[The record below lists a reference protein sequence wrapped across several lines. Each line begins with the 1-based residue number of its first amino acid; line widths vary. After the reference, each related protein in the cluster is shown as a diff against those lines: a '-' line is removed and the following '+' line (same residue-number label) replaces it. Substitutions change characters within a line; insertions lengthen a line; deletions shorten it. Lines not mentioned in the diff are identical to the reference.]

1 MNILFLTMV
10 KMTSLEQRGIYN
22 DLMRKF
28 RDEGHSV
35 FIVTPSERRE
45 GKPTTLS
52 DIDGAKILS
61 VKTLNVQKTNV
72 IEKGL
77 GQVSIE
83 YLYKRAIHQYFKG
96 VAFDI
101 ILYSTP
107 PITLMGV
114 VKDMKRKNPQ
124 AITYLLLKDIF
135 PQNALDLGMMTE
147 KGLKGILYRHFRKQ
161 EINLYKESDYIGCM
175 SPANVK
181 YLLKHNPNIDPKRV
195 EVAPN
200 SIELVKTMTM
210 TMTMTRD
217 EIREKYGLPTDK
229 PIFIYGGNLGKP
241 QGIPFLIECLE
252 ANKNRTD
259 CHFLVV
265 GTGTYLPMLQEW
277 YQKEVEHPSL
287 QGEGYGGASVTR
299 DGARDRLL
307 DKLPSMTIM
316 KGLPKDE
323 YDQLVQACDVGL
335 IFLDYRFTIPNY
347 PSRLLSY
354 LEYKMPIIACTDP
367 NCDMGAIA
375 EENGYGL
382 WAPSNDVTAFTY
394 AVDKIL
400 QSDIKDM
407 GERGYDF
414 LCKNYLV
421 DNTYNAI
428 MAHASLAQ

>member
-28 RDEGHSV
+28 RDEGHCV
-35 FIVTPSERRE
+35 YIVTPSERRE
-45 GKPTTLS
+45 GKPTTLYETE
-52 DIDGAKILS
+52 GVKILS
-61 VKTLNVQKTNV
+61 VRTLNVQKTNV

-83 YLYKRAIHQYFKG
+83 YLYKRAIHQYFNG
-96 VAFDI
+96 VVFDL

-147 KGLKGILYRHFRKQ
+147 KGLKGFLYRHFRKQ

-181 YLLKHNPNIDPKRV
+181 YMLEHNPNIDPKRV

-200 SIELVKTMTM
+200 SIELDKTM

-241 QGIPFLIECLE
+241 QGIPFLMKCLE
-252 ANKNRTD
+252 ANKHRTD

-265 GTGTYLPMLQEW
+265 GAGTYLPMLQEW
-277 YQKEVEHPSL
+277 YQKELELPSL
-287 QGEGYGGASVTR
+287 EGRAGDRLLQGRAG
-299 DGARDRLL
+299 DRLL
-307 DKLPSMTIM
+307 DKLASITVM

-382 WAPSNDVTAFTY
+382 WAPSNDVTAFTN

-407 GERGYDF
+407 GKRGYDF
-414 LCKNYLV
+414 LSKNYLV

-428 MAHASLAQ
+428 MGHASLAQL

>member
-28 RDEGHSV
+28 RDEGHCV
-35 FIVTPSERRE
+35 YIVTPSERRE

-83 YLYKRAIHQYFKG
+83 YLYKRAIHQYFNG

-147 KGLKGILYRHFRKQ
+147 KGLKGFLYRHFRKQ

-181 YLLKHNPNIDPKRV
+181 YLLEHNPNIDPKRV

-200 SIELVKTMTM
+200 SIELVKTM

-241 QGIPFLIECLE
+241 QGIPFLMKCLE
-252 ANKNRTD
+252 ANKHRTD

-277 YQKEVEHPSL
+277 YQKQKTLPSL

-299 DGARDRLL
+299 DGAGDRLL
-307 DKLPSMTIM
+307 SIIVM

-382 WAPSNDVTAFTY
+382 WAPSNDVTAFTN

-414 LCKNYLV
+414 LSKNYLV
-421 DNTYNAI
+421 NNTYNAI
-428 MAHASLAQ
+428 MGHASLAQL

>member
-1 MNILFLTMV
+1 
-10 KMTSLEQRGIYN
+10 MTTIEKRGIYT

-28 RDEGHSV
+28 REEGHAVYIIS
-35 FIVTPSERRE
+35 PCERRE
-45 GKPTTLS
+45 GKPTTLYETE
-52 DIDGAKILS
+52 GVKILS
-61 VKTLNVQKTNV
+61 VRTLNVQKTNV

-83 YLYKRAIHQYFKG
+83 YLYKRAIHKYFKD

-147 KGLKGILYRHFRKQ
+147 KGLKGFLYRHFRKQ

-181 YLLKHNPNIDPKRV
+181 YLLEHNPNIDPKRV

-210 TMTMTRD
+210 TMTRD
-217 EIREKYGLPTDK
+217 EIRKKYGLPTDK

-241 QGIPFLIECLE
+241 QGIPFLMKCLE
-252 ANKNRTD
+252 ANKHRTD

-277 YQKEVEHPSL
+277 YQKQKALPSL
-287 QGEGYGGASVTR
+287 QGEDYGGASVTR
-299 DGARDRLL
+299 DGAGDRLL
-307 DKLPSMTIM
+307 SITVM

-428 MAHASLAQ
+428 MAHASLAQQ